1 MFVTNIIVHCF
12 AYNRKDF
19 KMRNK
24 KVRVALIIVGVI
36 GFIFSLTLLF
46 GDSKI
51 TGGIGLVI
59 YALLITA
66 GFSKNLVK
74 KNSNTVQK
82 KKQKM
87 EKVKAAKTKST
98 ISYIKHDS
106 YNGKHLSYEYI
117 ADFTPVNLEAVH
129 SLIEDTSL
137 QTNHQFKWELGDGKV
152 KLLYGGEYAGDLYFK
167 FDMFSDYARRGD
179 PVVVYLK
186 KADDMA
192 GEYEVEIAFFRD
204 KEKQY
209 QYREQTVVALTA
221 YKSDDCQDIIS
232 SLEHGEEIK
241 IEFDWDN
248 ERYIA
253 VYGDR
258 IGNIPSKIAKKLDE
272 QEPVYVIFEKA
283 IAVEE
288 REDYTDIYEPY
299 IRIYW

>member
-1 MFVTNIIVHCF
+1 MKNEK
-12 AYNRKDF
+12 ARL
-19 KMRNK
+19 
-24 KVRVALIIVGVI
+24 ALIIFGI
-36 GFIFSLTLLF
+36 CGILFSITLLF
-46 GDSKI
+46 GDRKI
-51 TGGIGLVI
+51 IGVIGIVF
-59 YALLITA
+59 YAFCIFV
-66 GFSKNLVK
+66 GFSKNPGNKTSNAHQKENSK
-74 KNSNTVQK
+74 KDATQK
-82 KKQKM
+82 TPKAIMKKERGKKEKANAQK
-87 EKVKAAKTKST
+87 AKTT

-117 ADFTPVNLEAVH
+117 ADFTPVNLDAIH

-179 PVVVYLK
+179 PVVVYLNE
-186 KADDMA
+186 ADDA
-192 GEYEVEIAFFRD
+192 TGNYKVEIAFFRD

-209 QYREQTVVALTA
+209 KYREQTVVALTA

-232 SLEHGEEIK
+232 NLEHGDEIK

-258 IGNIPSKIAKKLDE
+258 IGNIPAKIAKKLDE
-272 QEPVYVIFEKA
+272 QEPVFVAFEEA

>member
-1 MFVTNIIVHCF
+1 MKNEK
-12 AYNRKDF
+12 ARL
-19 KMRNK
+19 
-24 KVRVALIIVGVI
+24 ALVI
-36 GFIFSLTLLF
+36 FGICGILFSITLLF
-46 GDSKI
+46 GDRKI
-51 TGGIGLVI
+51 IGVIGIVF
-59 YALLITA
+59 YAFCIFV
-66 GFSKNLVK
+66 GFSKNLGK
-74 KNSNTVQK
+74 KTSSAHQKENSQEDATQK
-82 KKQKM
+82 TPKAMMKKENGKKEIVNAQK
-87 EKVKAAKTKST
+87 AKTT

-106 YNGKHLSYEYI
+106 YKGKHLSYEYI
-117 ADFTPVNLEAVH
+117 ADFTPVNLGAVRR
-129 SLIEDTSL
+129 LIEDTTL